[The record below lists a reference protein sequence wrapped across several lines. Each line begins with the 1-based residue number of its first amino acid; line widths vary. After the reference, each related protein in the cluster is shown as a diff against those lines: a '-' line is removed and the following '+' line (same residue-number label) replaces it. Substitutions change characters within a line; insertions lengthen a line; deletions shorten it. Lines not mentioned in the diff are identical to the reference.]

1 MNTKYLIEEQ
11 TLRDI
16 ANSLRRQEG
25 SSEEIQ
31 VGEFAERVS
40 SIDPSVLEYA
50 YIMEY
55 GYIYPYHDPPL
66 DFDPTEL
73 TICDKLMNDYLER
86 EAL

>member
-16 ANSLRRQEG
+16 ADSIRKKDG
-25 SSEEIQ
+25 SDDTILVEEY
-31 VGEFAERVS
+31 ADRVS
-40 SIDPSVLEYA
+40 LIDPSILEYA

-66 DFDPTEL
+66 EFSTTEL